1 MTLANVLCAFIAA
14 VAAIISAVV
23 STTNTIRHKE
33 AEKRAELRSREGRLM
48 MDMIHANMQLSIGT
62 AMAIKNG
69 KANGEMKEGL
79 EAVSECDRKYSDFLQ
94 EVTSSELSKF

>member
-1 MTLANVLCAFIAA
+1 
-14 VAAIISAVV
+14 
-23 STTNTIRHKE
+23 
-33 AEKRAELRSREGRLM
+33 M